1 MLSLTPMFHL
11 SLLLYHFFQKRKTV
25 FIGLVLI
32 CCGVLGFLASKIRLE
47 EDITRFV
54 PSDKNSR
61 SINSILENLKSKDK
75 LILHFSVAKPEQAD
89 QMVEVADSVHA
100 ALIRTLKP
108 ADYKDLTFKIED
120 DRMQQVYD
128 LFYRN
133 LPLFL
138 EEGDYARI
146 SGLINRD
153 SIAATLKKDYDVLL
167 SPSGMVLGKYIQR
180 DPLSFTPIALK
191 KLQGIQ
197 LDENFETYNG
207 HIVTKDH
214 KHLLLFITPAHLP
227 NDTKGNAHLI
237 RSADSIAGQANLK
250 STIVKTEP
258 FGAAM
263 VSAGNAEQLRKD
275 SLYTTSI
282 AVILI
287 ALILGFYFKN
297 PLVTV
302 FILFPVAFGMVF
314 ALGLLFVFKGVVSA
328 IAIGAGAVVLGIAIN
343 YSLHFFTHYK
353 HTRDVKTVLK
363 DLTLPM
369 LIGCTTT
376 VGAFLSLLFAKSE
389 ALHDFGLFAAF
400 SLIGAMLFSIIV
412 LPHLLRF
419 SFRKDASAP
428 APVMTGRDES
438 ADPEARND
446 PAHKNWIDRI
456 TSYRYD
462 KNKVIVLSAFL
473 LTLVFAWFARSVSF
487 DSDMNRMSFMT
498 DKLRAAEKH
507 LDDVNHFAARSVYVF
522 SNGATLNE
530 ALDNNQKVSA
540 RLQELKAKGLI
551 KKYSSVSA
559 LFMSEQEQKSR
570 IQRWNTFFTAA
581 KKDSLKK
588 QLIEAGL
595 AYKFKENA
603 FGSFYRLLEESP
615 TTLSVADSDTL
626 SKLLFKEWVG
636 KVNGKPTIINHI
648 KVEAENRP
656 LIYEA
661 FGDDP
666 NVVVF
671 DKQNLTAK
679 FVEVISSDFNTILLI
694 TSILV
699 FGFMLLNHG
708 RIELAVIN
716 FLPMFISWLWI
727 LGIMALFGIQFNII
741 NIIISTFIFGLGDDY
756 SIFIM
761 DGLLTEYKY
770 GKKNLDSFKSSIL
783 LSALITI
790 IGIGVM
796 VFARHP
802 ALKSIALITIIGMI
816 CVVFISFIVQ
826 PLLFNRMVLNRRY
839 KGKLPYTAKYIL
851 ITIVG
856 FIGFVL
862 GSLFITFC
870 GLILFTIFPAKR
882 ATRKL
887 IFHYII
893 VYVFRTV
900 LASFVNV
907 KKTIVNTA
915 GETFR
920 KPAVIVANHQSHIDL
935 ALTLQLYPK
944 MIVFT
949 NDWVY
954 NSPFYGWIVK
964 LADYYPASE
973 GYEKSLVKLEALVKE
988 GYSILIFPEGTRS
1001 VDGEIHRFHKG
1012 AFLLA
1017 EQLKLDIIPLLIHG
1031 AGDAV
1036 TKHDFHFKDGALT
1049 VKVLPRITPDN
1060 ASFGSTYQERT
1071 KQICAYMR
1079 REYALLREEFEPVSY
1094 YRSRLIRNY
1103 IYKGPVLEWYC
1114 RIKTALEGNYAL
1126 FESLMPKQGQIV
1138 DVGCGYGF
1146 LPYMLMYKGRQ
1157 RTILGVDY
1165 DDDKIAVAD
1174 NCVDKSEKLSFA
1186 VGDVTNFEFP
1196 ESDGFII
1203 SDVLHYLKEEQQVQV
1218 IRNCVAK
1225 LKQGG
1230 VLVIRDADKDIATR
1244 QKGTWYTEFM
1254 STKVFGF
1261 NKTQTDGL
1269 HFVSGTLIKDTI
1281 ATFSHLK
1288 LEVIDN
1294 TKLTSNIIYVARY
1307 V

>member
-1 MLSLTPMFHL
+1 MFQL
-11 SLLLYHFFQKRKTV
+11 SLLLYHFFQKRKSV
-25 FIGLVLI
+25 FIILVLI
-32 CCGVLGFLASKIRLE
+32 SCAALGFLASKIRLE

-61 SINSILENLKSKDK
+61 SINSILDNLKSKDK
-75 LILHFSVAKPEQAD
+75 LILHFSASSGEQAD
-89 QMVEVADSVHA
+89 QLVEVADSVHA
-100 ALIRTLKP
+100 ALLQRLKP

-138 EEGDYARI
+138 EEGDYTRI
-146 SGLINRD
+146 AGLVDRD

-167 SPSGMVLGKYIQR
+167 SPSGMVLGKYIRR
-180 DPLSFTPIALK
+180 DPLNFTPIALK

-237 RSADSIAGQANLK
+237 RTVDSIADQANLK

-263 VSAGNAEQLRKD
+263 VSAGNADQLRKD
-275 SLYTTSI
+275 SLYTTGI

-314 ALGLLFVFKGVVSA
+314 SLGLLFVFKGVVSA

-419 SFRKDASAP
+419 SFRKDASTLP
-428 APVMTGRDES
+428 PVATA
-438 ADPEARND
+438 ADPEGKND
-446 PAHKNWIDRI
+446 HSNRNWIDRM

-462 KNKVIVLSAFL
+462 KNKVIVVSAFL
-473 LTLVFAWFARSVSF
+473 LTLLFGWFARSVSF

-498 DKLRAAEKH
+498 DKVRAAEKH
-507 LDDVNHFAARSVYVF
+507 LDKVNHFAARSVYVF
-522 SNGATLNE
+522 SNGATLND
-530 ALDNNQKVSA
+530 ALDNNRKVSA
-540 RLQELKAKGLI
+540 KLQEMKAQGLI
-551 KKYSSVSA
+551 KKYASVSA
-559 LFMSEQEQKSR
+559 LFMSEQEQQQR
-570 IQRWNTFFTAA
+570 IRRWNNFFTAA
-581 KKDSLKK
+581 RKDSLKK
-588 QLIEAGL
+588 ELMAAGL
-595 AYKFKENA
+595 EYKFREDA
-603 FGSFYRLLEESP
+603 FGAFYKLLDEAP
-615 TTLSVADSDTL
+615 TALSTADSDTL

-648 KVEAENRP
+648 KVEAENRH

-661 FGDDP
+661 FQNDP

-679 FVEVISSDFNTILLI
+679 FVEVISSDFNTILLL

-796 VFARHP
+796 VFAKHP
-802 ALKSIALITIIGMI
+802 ALKSIALITIIGMV

-826 PLLFNRMVLNRRY
+826 PLLFNWMVLNRRY
-839 KGKLPYTAKYIL
+839 KGMLPYTAKYIL

-856 FIGFVL
+856 FIGFVI
-862 GSLFITFC
+862 GSLFITLC
-870 GLILFTIFPAKR
+870 GFILFTVFPAKTS
-882 ATRKL
+882 TRKL

-893 VYVFRTV
+893 VYVFRAV
-900 LASFVNV
+900 LASFFNV
-907 KKTIVNTA
+907 KKTIINTH
-915 GETFR
+915 GETFH

-954 NSPFYGWIVK
+954 HSPFYGWIVK

-973 GYEKSLVKLEALVKE
+973 GYEKSLVKLEALVKD

-1036 TKHDFHFKDGALT
+1036 TKNDFHFKDGALT
-1049 VKVLPRITPDN
+1049 VKVLPRIKQDDL
-1060 ASFGSTYQERT
+1060 SFGNTYQERT
-1071 KQICAYMR
+1071 KKICAYMR
-1079 REYALLREEFEPVSY
+1079 SEYALLRDAYEPVTY

-1126 FESLMPKQGQIV
+1126 FESLMPRQGQIV

-1146 LPYMLMYKGRQ
+1146 LPYMLMYKSRQ

-1203 SDVLHYLKEEQQVQV
+1203 SDVLHYLQEEQQVQV
-1218 IRNCVAK
+1218 IRHCVAK
-1225 LKQGG
+1225 LKPGG
-1230 VLVIRDADKDIATR
+1230 VLVIRDADKDIANR

-1254 STKVFGF
+1254 STKVFRF
-1261 NKTQTDGL
+1261 NKTQNDGL
-1269 HFVSGTLIKDTI
+1269 HFVSGKLIKETI
-1281 ATFSHLK
+1281 ASFPHLK
-1288 LEVIDN
+1288 LEVVDN
-1294 TKLTSNIIYVARY
+1294 TRLTSNIIYVAKY

>member
-1 MLSLTPMFHL
+1 MFQL
-11 SLLLYHFFQKRKTV
+11 SLLLYHFFQKRKSV
-25 FIGLVLI
+25 FIILVLI
-32 CCGVLGFLASKIRLE
+32 SCAALGFLASKIRLE

-61 SINSILENLKSKDK
+61 SINSILDNLKSKDK
-75 LILHFSVAKPEQAD
+75 LILHFSASSGEHAD
-89 QMVEVADSVHA
+89 QLVEMADSVHA
-100 ALIRTLKP
+100 ALLQRLKP

-128 LFYRN
+128 LFYHN
-133 LPLFL
+133 LPVFL

-146 SGLINRD
+146 AGLVDRD

-167 SPSGMVLGKYIQR
+167 SPSGMVLGKYIRR
-180 DPLSFTPIALK
+180 DPLNFTPIALK

-237 RSADSIAGQANLK
+237 RTVDSIADQANLK

-263 VSAGNAEQLRKD
+263 VSAGNADQLRKD
-275 SLYTTSI
+275 SLYTTGI

-314 ALGLLFVFKGVVSA
+314 SLGLLFVFKGVVSA

-419 SFRKDASAP
+419 SFRKDASTLP
-428 APVMTGRDES
+428 PVATE
-438 ADPEARND
+438 ADPEGKSDHSNR
-446 PAHKNWIDRI
+446 NWIDRM

-462 KNKVIVLSAFL
+462 KNKVIVVSAFL
-473 LTLVFAWFARSVSF
+473 LTLLFGWFARSVSF

-498 DKLRAAEKH
+498 DKVRAAEKH
-507 LDDVNHFAARSVYVF
+507 LDEVNHFAARSVYVF
-522 SNGATLNE
+522 SNGATLND
-530 ALDNNQKVSA
+530 ALDHNREVSVK
-540 RLQELKAKGLI
+540 LQELKAQGLI
-551 KKYSSVSA
+551 KKYASVSA
-559 LFMSEQEQKSR
+559 LFMSEQEQQQR
-570 IQRWNTFFTAA
+570 IRRWNNFFTAA
-581 KKDSLKK
+581 RKDSLKK
-588 QLIEAGL
+588 ELMAAGL
-595 AYKFKENA
+595 EYKFREDA
-603 FGSFYRLLEESP
+603 FGAFYKLLDEAP
-615 TTLSVADSDTL
+615 TALSTADSDTL

-648 KVEAENRP
+648 KVEAENRH

-661 FGDDP
+661 FQNDP

-679 FVEVISSDFNTILLI
+679 FVEVISSDFNTILLL

-796 VFARHP
+796 VFAKHP
-802 ALKSIALITIIGMI
+802 ALKSIALITIIGMV

-826 PLLFNRMVLNRRY
+826 PLLFNWMVLNRRY

-856 FIGFVL
+856 FIGFVI
-862 GSLFITFC
+862 GSLFITLC
-870 GLILFTIFPAKR
+870 GFILFTVFPAKTS
-882 ATRKL
+882 TRKL

-893 VYVFRTV
+893 VYVFRAV
-900 LASFVNV
+900 LASFFNV
-907 KKTIVNTA
+907 KKTIINTH
-915 GETFR
+915 GETFH

-954 NSPFYGWIVK
+954 HSPFYGWIVK

-973 GYEKSLVKLEALVKE
+973 GYEKSLAKLEALVKE

-1036 TKHDFHFKDGALT
+1036 TKNDFHFKDGALT
-1049 VKVLPRITPDN
+1049 VKVLPRIKQDDL
-1060 ASFGSTYQERT
+1060 SFGNTYQERT
-1071 KQICAYMR
+1071 KKICAYMR
-1079 REYALLREEFEPVSY
+1079 SEYALLRDAYEPVAY

-1126 FESLMPKQGQIV
+1126 FESLMPRHGQIV

-1203 SDVLHYLKEEQQVQV
+1203 SDVLHYLQEEQQVQV
-1218 IRNCVAK
+1218 IRHCVAK
-1225 LKQGG
+1225 LKPGG
-1230 VLVIRDADKDIATR
+1230 VLVIRDADKDIANR

-1261 NKTQTDGL
+1261 NKTQNDGL
-1269 HFVSGTLIKDTI
+1269 HFVSGKLIKETI
-1281 ATFSHLK
+1281 ASFPHLK
-1288 LEVIDN
+1288 LEVVDN
-1294 TKLTSNIIYVARY
+1294 TRLTSNIIYVAKY

>member
-1 MLSLTPMFHL
+1 MLSLNPMFNF
-11 SLLLYHFFQKRKTV
+11 SFFVYNFFQKRKIVFTV
-25 FIGLVLI
+25 LVLL
-32 CCGVLGFLASKIRLE
+32 CCAGLGFLASKIKLE

-54 PSDKNSR
+54 PSDKNSA
-61 SINSILENLKSKDK
+61 SINSILENLRSKDK
-75 LILHFSVAKPEQAD
+75 LIVHFSVKN
-89 QMVEVADSVHA
+89 ADSIDK
-100 ALIRTLKP
+100 LIETSDSLHSQLLKSLSP
-108 ADYKDLTFKIED
+108 QDYTDITFKISD

-128 LFYRN
+128 LFYHN

-138 EEGDYARI
+138 EKSDYKRI
-146 SGLINRD
+146 SHLIMTD
-153 SIAATLKKDYDVLL
+153 SISATLKKDYDVLL

-180 DPLSFTPIALK
+180 DPLNFTPIALK
-191 KLQGIQ
+191 KLQNIQ

-214 KHLLLFITPAHLP
+214 KHVLLFITPAHVP
-227 NDTKGNAHLI
+227 SDTKGNAHLI
-237 RSADSIAGQANLK
+237 HTVDSLSEKASLADK
-250 STIVKTEP
+250 SLLVEP

-263 VSAGNAEQLRKD
+263 VSEGNANQLRKD
-275 SLYTTSI
+275 SIYTTGI
-282 AVILI
+282 AVIII

-314 ALGLLFVFKGVVSA
+314 ALSFLFLFKGVVSA

-419 SFRKDASAP
+419 SFKKEQIATDS
-428 APVMTGRDES
+428 GKHES
-438 ADPEARND
+438 ATL
-446 PAHKNWIDRI
+446 IDRF
-456 TSYRYD
+456 TSYRFD
-462 KNKVIVLSAFL
+462 KNKVVVITAFV
-473 LTLVFAWFARSVSF
+473 LTLVFTWFAGSVKF
-487 DSDMNRMSFMT
+487 ESDMNSMSFMT
-498 DKLRAAEKH
+498 DKTRAAEKH
-507 LDDVNHFAARSVYVF
+507 LDEVNNFAARSVYVF
-522 SNGATLNE
+522 SNGGTLNE
-530 ALDNNQKVSA
+530 ALENNGVVSEK
-540 RLQELKAKGLI
+540 LQALKEKGI
-551 KKYSSVSA
+551 VKKYASVSS
-559 LFMSEQEQKSR
+559 LFISDNEQQRR
-570 IQRWNTFFTAA
+570 IKRWNQFFTKE
-581 KKDSLKK
+581 KKDSLK
-588 QLIEAGL
+588 QHLIKSGL
-595 AYKFKENA
+595 VYKFKETA
-603 FGSFYRLLEESP
+603 FQSFYELMDQAP
-615 TTLSVADSDTL
+615 MPLSKADSDTL
-626 SKLLFKEWVG
+626 TKLLFKEWIG
-636 KVNGKPTIINHI
+636 KVNGKPTIINHL
-648 KVEAENRP
+648 KVDADNRHF
-656 LIYEA
+656 IYEA
-661 FGDDP
+661 FDNDP
-666 NVVVF
+666 KVVVF
-671 DKQNLTAK
+671 DKQNLTSR

-727 LGIMALFGIQFNII
+727 LGIMGLCGIKFNII

-761 DGLLTEYKY
+761 DGLLNEYKY

-796 VFARHP
+796 VFAKHP
-802 ALKSIALITIIGMI
+802 ALQSIALITIIGMV
-816 CVVFISFIVQ
+816 CVVFISFIAQ
-826 PLLFNRMVLNRRY
+826 PLLFNWMVLNRSY

-851 ITIVG
+851 ITVLG
-856 FIGFVL
+856 FIGFVI
-862 GSLFITFC
+862 GSLFITLC
-870 GLILFTIFPAKR
+870 GLLIFTVFPAKK
-882 ATRKL
+882 ATRKV
-887 IFHYII
+887 IFHNII
-893 VYVFRTV
+893 MYVFRFV

-907 KKTIVNTA
+907 KKTIINTHQ
-915 GETFR
+915 EDFK

-973 GYEKSLVKLEALVKE
+973 GYESSIIKLEALVKQ

-1001 VDGEIHRFHKG
+1001 VDGDIHRFHKG

-1017 EQLKLDIIPLLIHG
+1017 ERLQLDIIPLLIHG

-1036 TKHDFHFKDGALT
+1036 TKNDFHFKDGSLT
-1049 VKVLPRITPDN
+1049 VKLLNRITPEDKTYGT
-1060 ASFGSTYQERT
+1060 SYQERT
-1071 KQICAYMR
+1071 KGICNYMR
-1079 REYALLREEFEPVSY
+1079 REYELLREEFEPVKY

-1103 IYKGPVLEWYC
+1103 IFKGPVLEWYC
-1114 RIKTALEGNYAL
+1114 RIKTALENNYAL
-1126 FESLMPKQGQIV
+1126 FESLMPKQGRIV

-1157 RTILGVDY
+1157 RIILGVDY
-1165 DDDKIAVAD
+1165 DEEKIAVAD
-1174 NCVDKSEKLSFA
+1174 NCIDKSEKLSFA
-1186 VGDVTNFEFP
+1186 VGDVTTYEFP

-1203 SDVLHYLKEEQQVQV
+1203 SDVLHYLQEEQQIQV
-1218 IRNCVAK
+1218 IEHCVAK
-1225 LKQGG
+1225 LNKGG

-1261 NKTQTDGL
+1261 NKTKSDGL

-1281 ATFSHLK
+1281 AKYPHLS
-1288 LEVIDN
+1288 LEVLDN

>member
-1 MLSLTPMFHL
+1 MFNF
-11 SLLLYHFFQKRKTV
+11 SFFVYNFFQKRKIV
-25 FIGLVLI
+25 FTILVLL
-32 CCGVLGFLASKIRLE
+32 CCAGLGFLASKIKLE

-54 PSDKNSR
+54 PSDKNSA
-61 SINSILENLKSKDK
+61 SINSILENLRSKDK
-75 LILHFSVAKPEQAD
+75 LIVHFSVKNAD
-89 QMVEVADSVHA
+89 YIDKLIETSDSLHSQ
-100 ALIRTLKP
+100 LIKNLSP
-108 ADYKDLTFKIED
+108 ADYTDITFKISD

-128 LFYRN
+128 LFYHN

-138 EEGDYARI
+138 EEPDYERI
-146 SGLINRD
+146 SHLIMAD
-153 SIAATLKKDYDVLL
+153 SISATLKKDYDVLL

-180 DPLSFTPIALK
+180 DPLNFTPIALK
-191 KLQGIQ
+191 KLQSIQ

-214 KHLLLFITPAHLP
+214 KHLLLFITPAHVP
-227 NDTKGNAHLI
+227 SDTKGNAHLI
-237 RSADSIAGQANLK
+237 HTVDSLSEKASLADK
-250 STIVKTEP
+250 SLLVEP

-263 VSAGNAEQLRKD
+263 VSEGNANQLRKD
-275 SLYTTSI
+275 SIYTTGI
-282 AVILI
+282 AVIII

-314 ALGLLFVFKGVVSA
+314 ALSFLFLFKGVVSA
-328 IAIGAGAVVLGIAIN
+328 IAIGAGAIVLGIAIN

-400 SLIGAMLFSIIV
+400 SLIGAMLFSILV

-419 SFRKDASAP
+419 SFKKEQLATDSGKHASA
-428 APVMTGRDES
+428 TL
-438 ADPEARND
+438 
-446 PAHKNWIDRI
+446 IDRF
-456 TSYRYD
+456 TSYRFD
-462 KNKVIVLSAFL
+462 KNKVIVIAAFL
-473 LTLVFAWFARSVSF
+473 LTLVFTWFAGSVRF
-487 DSDMNRMSFMT
+487 ESDMNSMSFMT
-498 DKLRAAEKH
+498 DKTRAAEKH
-507 LDDVNHFAARSVYVF
+507 LDEVNNFAARSVYVF
-522 SNGATLNE
+522 SNGSTLNE
-530 ALDNNQKVSA
+530 ALENNGVVSEK
-540 RLQELKAKGLI
+540 LQALKEKGI
-551 KKYSSVSA
+551 VKKYASVSS
-559 LFMSEQEQKSR
+559 LFISDNEQQRR
-570 IQRWNTFFTAA
+570 IKRWNEFFT
-581 KKDSLKK
+581 KEKRDSLK
-588 QLIEAGL
+588 QHLIKSGL
-595 AYKFKENA
+595 LFKFKETA
-603 FGSFYRLLEESP
+603 FQSFYDLIDHAP
-615 TTLSVADSDTL
+615 VPLSKADSDTL
-626 SKLLFKEWVG
+626 TKLLFKEWIG
-636 KVNGKPTIINHI
+636 KVNGKPTIINHL
-648 KVEAENRP
+648 KVDAENRHF
-656 LIYEA
+656 IYEA
-661 FGDDP
+661 FDNDP
-666 NVVVF
+666 KVVVF
-671 DKQNLTAK
+671 DKQNLTSR

-716 FLPMFISWLWI
+716 FLPMFISWIWI
-727 LGIMALFGIQFNII
+727 LGIMGLCGIKFNII

-761 DGLLTEYKY
+761 DGLLNEYKY

-796 VFARHP
+796 VFAKHP
-802 ALKSIALITIIGMI
+802 ALQSIALITIIGMV
-816 CVVFISFIVQ
+816 CVVFISFIAQ
-826 PLLFNRMVLNRRY
+826 PLLFNWMVLNRSY

-851 ITIVG
+851 ITVLGFVG
-856 FIGFVL
+856 FVI
-862 GSLFITFC
+862 GSLFITLC
-870 GLILFTIFPAKR
+870 GLLIFTVFPAKK
-882 ATRKL
+882 ATRKVL
-887 IFHYII
+887 FHNII
-893 VYVFRTV
+893 MYVFRFV

-907 KKTIVNTA
+907 KKTIINTHQ
-915 GETFR
+915 EDFK

-973 GYEKSLVKLEALVKE
+973 GYESSIVRLEALVKQ

-1001 VDGEIHRFHKG
+1001 VDGDIHRFHKG

-1017 EQLKLDIIPLLIHG
+1017 ERLQLDIIPLLIHG

-1036 TKHDFHFKDGALT
+1036 TKNDFHFKDGALT
-1049 VKVLPRITPDN
+1049 VKLLNRITPQDKTYGT
-1060 ASFGSTYQERT
+1060 SYQERT
-1071 KQICAYMR
+1071 KGICNYMR
-1079 REYALLREEFEPVSY
+1079 REYALLREEFEPVKY

-1103 IYKGPVLEWYC
+1103 IFKGPVLEWYC
-1114 RIKTALEGNYAL
+1114 RIKTALENNYAL
-1126 FESLMPKQGQIV
+1126 FESLMPKQGRIV

-1165 DDDKIAVAD
+1165 DEEKIAVAD
-1174 NCVDKSEKLSFA
+1174 NCIDKSEKLSFA
-1186 VGDVTNFEFP
+1186 VGDVTSYEFP

-1203 SDVLHYLKEEQQVQV
+1203 SDVLHYLQEEQQIQV
-1218 IRNCVAK
+1218 IEHCVAK
-1225 LKQGG
+1225 LNKGG

-1261 NKTQTDGL
+1261 NKTKSDGL

-1281 ATFSHLK
+1281 AKYPHLS
-1288 LEVIDN
+1288 LEVLDN
-1294 TKLTSNIIYVARY
+1294 TKLTSNIIYVARFA
-1307 V
+1307 